1 MKTITDIKKF
11 FPKFFDKSLMSQFS
25 GKVYKNTVET
35 DKGTYFISSE
45 IYAYERI
52 SEHEIDYPEKNRVFR
67 VRFADRIK
75 GKGLEIAQINTI
87 EQFLSL
93 EDAKMYLEKL
103 LHNTGGF
110 RTSQHEAN
118 MAKLRLTRKY

>member
-67 VRFADRIK
+67 IRFADKIK
-75 GKGLEIAQINTI
+75 GKGFEIAQINTI

-103 LHNTGGF
+103 LHDNGGF
-110 RTSQHEAN
+110 RISQHEAN
-118 MAKLRLTRKY
+118 MAKLRLSRKY

>member
-67 VRFADRIK
+67 IRFADKIK

-103 LHNTGGF
+103 LHDNGGF
-110 RTSQHEAN
+110 RISQHEAN
-118 MAKLRLTRKY
+118 MAKLRLSRKY

>member
-52 SEHEIDYPEKNRVFR
+52 SEHEIEYPEKNRVFR
-67 VRFADRIK
+67 VRFADKIK

-93 EDAKMYLEKL
+93 EDAKRYLEKL
-103 LHNTGGF
+103 LHDNGGF
-110 RTSQHEAN
+110 RISQHEAN
-118 MAKLRLTRKY
+118 MAKLRLSRKY

>member
-1 MKTITDIKKF
+1 MKTITDIKKVY
-11 FPKFFDKSLMSQFS
+11 PKFFNKSLMSQFS

-67 VRFADRIK
+67 IRFADKIK

-93 EDAKMYLEKL
+93 EEAKMYLEKL
-103 LHNTGGF
+103 LHDNGGF
-110 RTSQHEAN
+110 RISQHEAN
-118 MAKLRLTRKY
+118 MAKLRLSRKY

>member
-103 LHNTGGF
+103 LHDNGGF
-110 RTSQHEAN
+110 RISQHEAN
-118 MAKLRLTRKY
+118 MAKLRLSRKY

>member
-1 MKTITDIKKF
+1 MKTITEIKKF

-52 SEHEIDYPEKNRVFR
+52 GEHEIEYPEKNRVFR
-67 VRFADRIK
+67 VRFADKIK
-75 GKGLEIAQINTI
+75 GKGLEIAQINTV

-93 EDAKMYLEKL
+93 EEAKMYLEKL
-103 LHNTGGF
+103 LHNNGGF
-110 RTSQHEAN
+110 RISQHEAN
-118 MAKLRLTRKY
+118 MAKLRLSRKY

>member
-67 VRFADRIK
+67 IRFADKIK

-93 EDAKMYLEKL
+93 EEAKMYLEKL
-103 LHNTGGF
+103 LHDNGGF
-110 RTSQHEAN
+110 RISQHEAN
-118 MAKLRLTRKY
+118 MAKLRLSRKY

>member
-11 FPKFFDKSLMSQFS
+11 FPKFFDESLMSQFS
-25 GKVYKNTVET
+25 GKVYRNTVET

-67 VRFADRIK
+67 IRFADKIK

-103 LHNTGGF
+103 LHDNGGF
-110 RTSQHEAN
+110 RISQHEAN
-118 MAKLRLTRKY
+118 MAKLRLSRKY